1 MKLQNNDIIAAYLGA
16 QTISDINLG
25 DNNVFSNY
33 YGVSFPLEPQNTL
46 MTRIGYM
53 PWHKSLPIQSKMK
66 TCTITSDGTVK
77 YINASDRTKYED
89 GTDRD
94 MTLNTMVEIPEF
106 WYKCMKNDTDVFLN
120 LYVNDPKLA
129 DVEHVTKFYISAY
142 EATTVD
148 DKLMSVNNGS
158 TPTVSIPRTTM
169 QSRAR
174 ANGSE
179 KWNMYT
185 YKAHRILTILYLV
198 EYACTNSQATYNATL
213 TSEGYRQGGL
223 GAGVTG
229 AGQPVKNGS
238 NIYSIVPCGTTDSLG
253 NATGVVSFTWN
264 NTNAEGATISTFNYN
279 VPSYRGIENPFG
291 HVWKNVI
298 DVLVHFNSTDNCNDV
313 MMNSNLA
320 TFGSTTIGDYTLQ
333 GQTSI
338 KEGYKKQLIYNSAFD
353 LFPSKTET
361 FGANT
366 TTYWCDYNYT
376 NNSTPDRTFLLGG
389 RVDIGGAAGLLAV
402 RSSDGLGYSYAGVGT
417 RLIYIP

>member
-106 WYKCMKNDTDVFLN
+106 WYKCDTDVFLN

-198 EYACTNSQATYNATL
+198 EYA
-213 TSEGYRQGGL
+213 
-223 GAGVTG
+223 
-229 AGQPVKNGS
+229 
-238 NIYSIVPCGTTDSLG
+238 
-253 NATGVVSFTWN
+253 
-264 NTNAEGATISTFNYN
+264 
-279 VPSYRGIENPFG
+279 
-291 HVWKNVI
+291 
-298 DVLVHFNSTDNCNDV
+298 
-313 MMNSNLA
+313 
-320 TFGSTTIGDYTLQ
+320 
-333 GQTSI
+333 
-338 KEGYKKQLIYNSAFD
+338 
-353 LFPSKTET
+353 
-361 FGANT
+361 
-366 TTYWCDYNYT
+366 
-376 NNSTPDRTFLLGG
+376 
-389 RVDIGGAAGLLAV
+389 
-402 RSSDGLGYSYAGVGT
+402 
-417 RLIYIP
+417 